1 MTAGGHEA
9 LFQRWIDEAWNQGNF
24 AVLDQIVAPTFV
36 RHAPG
41 TPREWRGLEG
51 ISQFITVF
59 RTAFPDLRITVDD
72 VVAAGEKVAYRG
84 TARGT
89 HQGDLMGIAPTGKPV
104 DVTYTV
110 LARVAGGQFQEDW
123 LDFDTL
129 GMLQQVGAVPAL
141 GSTGS

>member
-9 LFQRWIDEAWNQGNF
+9 LFQRWIDEAWNQGNL

-51 ISQFITVF
+51 IRQFITVF

-72 VVAAGEKVAYRG
+72 VVTEGEKVAYRG
-84 TARGT
+84 TGRGT
-89 HQGDLMGIAPTGKPV
+89 HRGELLGVAPTGRAV
-104 DVTYTV
+104 TVTYTV
-110 LARVAGGQFQEDW
+110 IARVAGGQFQEDW
-123 LDFDTL
+123 LDFDAL
-129 GMLQQVGAVPAL
+129 GLLQQLGAIPAP
-141 GSTGS
+141 GQASR

>member
-1 MTAGGHEA
+1 MAAGAHAA
-9 LFQRWIDEAWNQGNF
+9 LFRRWIDEAWNRGNL
-24 AVLDQIVAPTFV
+24 AVLEEIIAPGFV

-41 TPREWRGLEG
+41 EPREWRGPAG
-51 ISQFITVF
+51 IGQFITVF
-59 RTAFPDLRITVDD
+59 RTGLPDLRITVDD

>member
-1 MTAGGHEA
+1 
-9 LFQRWIDEAWNQGNF
+9 
-24 AVLDQIVAPTFV
+24 V

-41 TPREWRGLEG
+41 SPREWRGPEG
-51 ISQFITVF
+51 IRQFITVF

-72 VVAAGEKVAYRG
+72 TVAAGEKVAYRG

-89 HQGDLMGIAPTGKPV
+89 HRGDLMGIAPTGKPIE
-104 DVTYTV
+104 VTYSV